1 MTMKKKLVLV
11 WVDNSGFEL
20 TGRYRDRLRQYP
32 ETRAV
37 PKASAVCYGDDT
49 PEMVQR
55 VEAHVSRESPDHVW
69 MGYFSLDN
77 TSDLLNRA
85 RDLAHAAVKN
95 EARHE
100 HSNKFRK
107 SLRAMP

>member
-1 MTMKKKLVLV
+1 MKKKLVLV
-11 WVDNSGFEL
+11 WVDNSGVEL

-49 PEMVQR
+49 PELLERLVK
-55 VEAHVSRESPDHVW
+55 HIKRERRDYQW

-77 TSDLLNRA
+77 TSDLLQVA
-85 RDLAHAAVKN
+85 RDRAL
-95 EARHE
+95 
-100 HSNKFRK
+100 
-107 SLRAMP
+107 SLPSQAEES

>member
-1 MTMKKKLVLV
+1 MKKKLVLA
-11 WVDNSGFEL
+11 WVDNTGFEL

-49 PEMVQR
+49 PAMLERLQ
-55 VEAHVSRESPDHVW
+55 AHIARETKDHVW

-77 TSDLLNRA
+77 TSSLLDVARA
-85 RDLAHAAVKN
+85 KALLAALGA
-95 EARHE
+95 
-100 HSNKFRK
+100 
-107 SLRAMP
+107 